1 VYMEATLFTAMLQK
15 HARIFHPVVPFDPA
29 TDKLYPLNF
38 TETNKELDS
47 GQIADTERFAAYVS
61 KLLREHGCKYGIGGY
76 GEHRTLY
83 ARSKHF
89 DNLARALPGAGG
101 EGGPRIER
109 TSKDG
114 DSRIGGS
121 AKDAGG
127 SMTKGAAGDEGSAGL
142 EDAKDAVVPGTEE
155 EPRRLHLG
163 IDIWGAAGTKVMAPL
178 DGVVHSFAFNNND
191 SDYGA
196 TLVLTHNLAGNGFHT
211 LYGHLSLNS
220 LKNLHEGK
228 NILRG
233 EVIGE
238 FGMRFENGNWPPH
251 LHFQLIRDMQGWKG
265 DYPGVC
271 KYSQRRQW
279 LENCPDPDL
288 LLQMNRYI

>member
-1 VYMEATLFTAMLQK
+1 MTLNAVLLAHEADY
-15 HARIFHPVVPFDPA
+15 HRVVPFDPSK
-29 TDKLYPLNF
+29 DRLYFFDF
-38 TETNKELDS
+38 TENNKDLTPEA
-47 GQIADTERFAAYVS
+47 IADTEAFANYINRAI
-61 KLLREHGCKYGIGGY
+61 KEGQARYGFGGY

-89 DNLARALPGAGG
+89 DTAQGALSPAVEPERPSSPTSLSPASAPGPSSA
-101 EGGPRIER
+101 EG
-109 TSKDG
+109 
-114 DSRIGGS
+114 
-121 AKDAGG
+121 A
-127 SMTKGAAGDEGSAGL
+127 
-142 EDAKDAVVPGTEE
+142 

-163 IDIWGAAGTKVMAPL
+163 IDIWGQVGTKVMAPL

-196 TLVLTHNLAGNGFHT
+196 TIILTHQLDGVGFHT

-228 NILRG
+228 TIRKG
-233 EVIGE
+233 DVIAE

-251 LHFQLIRDMQGWKG
+251 LHFQIIDDIGDWKG

-271 KYSQRRQW
+271 KYSERQKW
-279 LENCPDPDL
+279 LDNCPDANL
-288 LLQMNRYI
+288 ILQMR